1 MENLNNRITTVQHFL
16 ELLRLFNRGKSNK
29 TIVSLM
35 FGELWNDLLKHGYS
49 EEHIIEVL
57 VSDREI

>member
-16 ELLRLFNRGKSNK
+16 ELLRLFNRGKINQ
-29 TIVSLM
+29 TLISLL
-35 FGELWNDLLKHGYS
+35 FGELYDDLLKHGYS